1 MERTY
6 IKDVT
11 PGVCRVVGFVEN
23 FRNKRTMAFIVVKDI
38 TGKLQI
44 TIEKEKHPEF
54 TEMLDSLTI
63 HSVVDFEGEV
73 VASEYVK
80 MGGKEMYPTSM
91 KVHSIADALPI
102 KDDSDI
108 DVRMDYRW
116 IDLRRDKNHL
126 MLEMQTTLTNAMREF
141 LVERNFVEIHT
152 PKLIAAASESGS
164 DVFEVKYFDGLA
176 YLAQSPQFY
185 KQMAMASGLER
196 IFETGPVFRA
206 EKSYTNK
213 HATEFTGFD
222 LEFSYIDSFD
232 DVMKMEEERLTY
244 ALAKVKEK
252 HGDRIV
258 ELFGEEYEVIV
269 PSLPFPR
276 MKLRDVYAE
285 LEKRYG
291 FKVPEELHGDLTT
304 EAERMTK
311 QLAKDMFGHEFL
323 FITDYDA
330 AERAFYHMRDE
341 NGVPQG
347 YDLIWRGVEITTGA
361 QREHRYD
368 VLKAQAE
375 EKGLAEDVKFYLEFF
390 KYGCPPHGGFG
401 LGIDRLTMLFLGLS
415 IKEAEFL
422 FRGPNR
428 LTP

>member
-1 MERTY
+1 MERTL
-6 IKDVT
+6 IKDIT
-11 PGVCRVVGFVEN
+11 PGKRKVSGFVEN
-23 FRNKRTMAFIVVKDI
+23 FRNKRTMAFIVIKDV
-38 TGKLQI
+38 TGKLQV
-44 TIEKEKHPEF
+44 TIEKEKHPEMI
-54 TEMLDSLTI
+54 ELLDKLTI
-63 HSVVDFEGEV
+63 HSVVTFEGDV
-73 VASEYVK
+73 VLNEYVK
-80 MGGKEMYPTSM
+80 MGGIEILPDSM
-91 KVHSIADALPI
+91 KIESLAEALPI

-108 DVRMDYRW
+108 DVKMDYRW
-116 IDLRRDKNHL
+116 IDLRRDVNKL
-126 MLEMQTTLTNAMREF
+126 MLSLQTTLTAAFREF
-141 LVERNFVEIHT
+141 LLEKNFVEIHT

-164 DVFEVKYFDGLA
+164 DVFEVKYFDTKA

-185 KQMAMASGLER
+185 KQMAMAAGLER

-222 LEFSYIDSFD
+222 LEFSYIESFE
-232 DVMKMEEERLTY
+232 DVMKLEEELLAY
-244 ALAKVKEK
+244 GIAKVKEK
-252 HGDRIV
+252 HGDAIA
-258 ELFGEEYEVIV
+258 EIYGEELVV

-276 MKLRDVYAE
+276 MKLADVYRE
-285 LEKRYG
+285 LEERYG
-291 FKVPEELHGDLTT
+291 YKIPDELKGDLTT

-311 QLAKDMFGHEFL
+311 QLARDMFNHEFL

-330 AERAFYHMRDE
+330 KERAFYHMRDE
-341 NGVPQG
+341 AGIPQG

-368 VLKAQAE
+368 VLKSQAE

-415 IKEAEFL
+415 IKEVQFL

>member
-1 MERTY
+1 MKRTY
-6 IKDVT
+6 IKDIT
-11 PGVCRVVGFVEN
+11 PGVCRVSGFVEN
-23 FRNKRTMAFIVVKDI
+23 FRNKKNMAFIVVKDV
-38 TGKLQI
+38 TGKLQV
-44 TIEKEKHPEF
+44 TIVKEEHPEF
-54 TEMLDSLTI
+54 NELLDKLTI
-63 HSVVDFEGEV
+63 HSVVTFEGEV

-80 MGGKEMYPTSM
+80 MGGKEMYPTVM
-91 KVHSIADALPI
+91 KIESIADALPI
-102 KDDSDI
+102 KEDSDI

-116 IDLRRDKNHL
+116 IDLRRDKAHL
-126 MLEMQTTLTNAMREF
+126 MLKLQTTLTCAMREF
-141 LVERNFVEIHT
+141 LLARDFTEIHT
-152 PKLIAAASESGS
+152 PKLIGAASESGS
-164 DVFEVKYFDGLA
+164 DVFEVKYFDGKA

-185 KQMAMASGLER
+185 KQMAMSAGVER

-213 HATEFTGFD
+213 HATEFSGFD
-222 LEFSYIDSFD
+222 LEFSYIDSFE
-232 DVMKMEEERLTY
+232 DVMKIEEEILTY
-244 ALAKVKEK
+244 AIAKVKEA
-252 HGDRIV
+252 H
-258 ELFGEEYEVIV
+258 GEELKALFDMDLEV

-276 MKLRDVYAE
+276 MKLADVYKE
-285 LEKRYG
+285 LEARYG
-291 FKVPEELHGDLTT
+291 YTVPDELKGDLTT
-304 EAERMTK
+304 DAERMTR
-311 QLAKDMFGHEFL
+311 QLCQDMFGHEFL

-330 AERAFYHMRDE
+330 KERAFYHMRDE

-390 KYGCPPHGGFG
+390 KYCCPPHGGFG
-401 LGIDRLTMLFLGLS
+401 LGIDRLTMLFLGIS
-415 IKEAEFL
+415 IKEVQFL

>member
-1 MERTY
+1 M
-6 IKDVT
+6 
-11 PGVCRVVGFVEN
+11 
-23 FRNKRTMAFIVVKDI
+23 
-38 TGKLQI
+38 L
-44 TIEKEKHPEF
+44 
-54 TEMLDSLTI
+54 EMLDKLTI
-63 HSVVDFEGEV
+63 HSVVTFEGEV

-80 MGGKEMYPTSM
+80 LGGKEMYPTSM
-91 KVHSIADALPI
+91 KIESIAEALPI

-108 DVRMDYRW
+108 DVKMDYRW
-116 IDLRRDKNHL
+116 IDLRRDVNHV
-126 MLEMQTTLTNAMREF
+126 MLRLQTTLTSAMREF

-164 DVFEVKYFDGLA
+164 DVFEVKYFDTKA

-222 LEFSYIDSFD
+222 LEFSYIESFE
-232 DVMKMEEERLTY
+232 DVMKMEEELLAY
-244 ALAKVKEK
+244 ALKKVKEV
-252 HGDRIV
+252 HGEELDAMGV
-258 ELFGEEYEVIV
+258 ELTV
-269 PSLPFPR
+269 PTLPFPR
-276 MKLRDVYAE
+276 MKLCDVYAE

-291 FKVPEELHGDLTT
+291 YTVPDELKGDLTT

-311 QLAKDMFGHEFL
+311 QLCADMFGHEFL

-330 AERAFYHMRDE
+330 KERAFYHMRDE
-341 NGVPQG
+341 RGVPCG

-401 LGIDRLTMLFLGLS
+401 IGIDRLTMLFLGLS
-415 IKEAEFL
+415 IKEVQFL

>member
-6 IKDVT
+6 IGGIT
-11 PGVCRVVGFVEN
+11 PGTHRISGFVEN
-23 FRNKRTMAFIVVKDI
+23 FRNKKNMAFIVVKDI
-38 TGKLQI
+38 TGKLQVTVI
-44 TIEKEKHPEF
+44 KEEHPEMC
-54 TEMLDSLTI
+54 EMLDKLTL
-63 HSVVDFEGEV
+63 HSVVTFEGEV

-80 MGGKEMYPTSM
+80 LGGKEMYPTSM
-91 KVHSIADALPI
+91 KIESVADALPI

-108 DVRMDYRW
+108 DCRMDYRW

-126 MLEMQTTLTNAMREF
+126 MLRLQTTLTAAMREF
-141 LVERNFVEIHT
+141 LTERNFVEIHT

-164 DVFEVKYFDGLA
+164 DVFEVKYFDTKA

-222 LEFSYIDSFD
+222 LEFSYIDSFE
-232 DVMKMEEERLTY
+232 DVMKMEEELLAY
-244 ALAKVKEK
+244 AIAKVKEA
-252 HGDRIV
+252 H
-258 ELFGEEYEVIV
+258 GEELKELYGEELTV
-269 PSLPFPR
+269 PTLPFPR
-276 MKLRDVYAE
+276 MKLADVYAE

-291 FKVPEELHGDLTT
+291 YTVPDELKGDLTT

-311 QLAKDMFGHEFL
+311 QMCADMFGHEFL

-330 AERAFYHMRDE
+330 KERAFYHMRDE

-375 EKGLAEDVKFYLEFF
+375 EKGLADDVKFYLEFF

-401 LGIDRLTMLFLGLS
+401 IGIDRITMLFLGLS
-415 IKEAEFL
+415 IKEVQFL

>member
-1 MERTY
+1 MERTL
-6 IKDVT
+6 IKNVT
-11 PGVCRVVGFVEN
+11 PGYHKVQGFVEN
-23 FRNKRTMAFIVVKDI
+23 FRNKRTMAFIVVRDAS
-38 TGKLQI
+38 GKLQV
-44 TIEKEKHPEF
+44 TIEKEKHPEMQ
-54 TEMLDSLTI
+54 EMLDKLTI
-63 HSVVDFEGEV
+63 HSVVTFEGEV

-80 MGGKEMYPTSM
+80 MGGKEMYPDTMRVESY
-91 KVHSIADALPI
+91 ANALPI
-102 KDDSDI
+102 KDDSEI
-108 DVRMDYRW
+108 DVKMDYRW
-116 IDLRRDKNHL
+116 IDLRREKNHL
-126 MLEMQTTLTNAMREF
+126 MLSLQTTLTAAFREF
-141 LVERNFVEIHT
+141 LLERDFVEIHT

-164 DVFEVKYFDGLA
+164 DVFEVKYFDGNA

-222 LEFSYIDSFD
+222 LEFSYIDSFE
-232 DVMKMEEERLTY
+232 DVMKMEEELVAY
-244 ALAKVKEK
+244 AFAKVAEK
-252 HGDRIV
+252 HGEKIK
-258 ELFGEEYEVIV
+258 ELFDLDVIV
-269 PSLPFPR
+269 PTLPFPR

-285 LEKRYG
+285 LEERYG
-291 FKVPEELHGDLTT
+291 YKVPDELKGDLTT

-311 QLAKDMFGHEFL
+311 QLCADKYGHEFL

-330 AERAFYHMRDE
+330 KERAFYHMRDE
-341 NGVPQG
+341 QGIPQG

-368 VLKAQAE
+368 VLRAQAE

-401 LGIDRLTMLFLGLS
+401 LGIDRLTMLFCGMS
-415 IKEAEFL
+415 IKEVQFL

>member
-6 IKDVT
+6 IKDIT
-11 PGVCRVVGFVEN
+11 PGVRKICGFVEN
-23 FRNKRTMAFIVVKDI
+23 FRNKKNMAFIVVKDI
-38 TGKLQI
+38 TGKLQVTVI
-44 TIEKEKHPEF
+44 KEEHPEMI
-54 TEMLDSLTI
+54 EMLDKLTI
-63 HSVVDFEGEV
+63 HSVVTFEGEV

-80 MGGKEMYPTSM
+80 LGGKEMYPTSM
-91 KVHSIADALPI
+91 KIESIAEALPI

-108 DVRMDYRW
+108 DVKMDYRW
-116 IDLRRDKNHL
+116 IDLRREQNQL
-126 MLEMQTTLTNAMREF
+126 MLELQTTLTASLREF
-141 LVERNFVEIHT
+141 LLEKNFVEIHT

-164 DVFEVKYFDGLA
+164 DVFEVKYFDTKA

-196 IFETGPVFRA
+196 IFESGPVFRA

-222 LEFSYIDSFD
+222 LEFSYIDSFE
-232 DVMKMEEERLTY
+232 DVMKMEEELLAY
-244 ALAKVKEK
+244 AFGKVAEK
-252 HGDRIV
+252 HGEKIKEV
-258 ELFGEEYEVIV
+258 FGLDVVV
-269 PSLPFPR
+269 PTLPFPR
-276 MKLRDVYAE
+276 MKLCDVYAE
-285 LEKRYG
+285 LEARYG
-291 FKVPEELHGDLTT
+291 YTVPDELKGDLTT

-311 QLAKDMFGHEFL
+311 KLCEEKYGHEFL

-330 AERAFYHMRDE
+330 KERAFYHMRDE
-341 NGVPQG
+341 AGVPQG

-375 EKGLAEDVKFYLEFF
+375 EKGLANDVKFYLEFF

-401 LGIDRLTMLFLGLS
+401 LGIDRLTMLFCNMS
-415 IKEAEFL
+415 IKEVEFL

>member
-6 IKDVT
+6 IKDIT
-11 PGVCRVVGFVEN
+11 PGTRKISGFVEN
-23 FRNKRTMAFIVVKDI
+23 FRNKKSMAFIVVRDV
-38 TGKLQI
+38 TGKMQVTVI
-44 TIEKEKHPEF
+44 KEEHPEMLA
-54 TEMLDSLTI
+54 MLDELTP
-63 HSVVDFEGEV
+63 HSVVTFEGEV

-80 MGGKEMYPTSM
+80 LGGIEMYPTKM
-91 KVHSIADALPI
+91 KIESVAEALPI

-116 IDLRRDKNHL
+116 IDLRRERNQL
-126 MLEMQTTLTNAMREF
+126 MIAMQTTLTAAMREF

-164 DVFEVKYFDGLA
+164 DVFEVKYFEGNA

-222 LEFSYIDSFD
+222 LEFSYIDSFE
-232 DVMKMEEERLTY
+232 DVMKIEEELLTY
-244 ALAKVKEK
+244 AIEKVKAAHGEK
-252 HGDRIV
+252 IK
-258 ELFGEEYEVIV
+258 ELFDMDLEV
-269 PSLPFPR
+269 PTLPFPR
-276 MKLRDVYAE
+276 MKLADVYRE
-285 LEKRYG
+285 LEERYG
-291 FKVPEELHGDLTT
+291 YTVPDELKGDLTT

-311 QLAKDMFGHEFL
+311 QLTRDMFSHEFL
-323 FITDYDA
+323 FITDYA
-330 AERAFYHMRDE
+330 KEERAFYHMRDE
-341 NGVPQG
+341 DGVPQG

-361 QREHRYD
+361 QREHRYEI
-368 VLKAQAE
+368 LRRQAE

>member
-6 IKDVT
+6 IKDIT
-11 PGVCRVVGFVEN
+11 PGVRKISGFVEN
-23 FRNKRTMAFIVVKDI
+23 FRNKKNMAFIVVKDI
-38 TGKLQI
+38 TGKLQVTVI
-44 TIEKEKHPEF
+44 KEEHPEMI
-54 TEMLDSLTI
+54 EMLDKLTI
-63 HSVVDFEGEV
+63 HSVVTFEGEV

-80 MGGKEMYPTSM
+80 LGGKEMYPTSM
-91 KVHSIADALPI
+91 KIESIAEALPI

-108 DVRMDYRW
+108 DVKMDYRW
-116 IDLRRDKNHL
+116 IDLRREQNQL
-126 MLEMQTTLTNAMREF
+126 MLEFQTTLTAALREF
-141 LVERNFVEIHT
+141 LLSKNFVEIHT

-164 DVFEVKYFDGLA
+164 DVFEVKYFDTKA

-185 KQMAMASGLER
+185 KQMAMAAGLER

-222 LEFSYIDSFD
+222 LEFSYVDSYE
-232 DVMKMEEERLTY
+232 DVMKMEEEMIAY
-244 ALAKVKEK
+244 SFAKVAEK
-252 HGDRIV
+252 HGEKIK
-258 ELFGEEYEVIV
+258 ELFGLEVVV
-269 PSLPFPR
+269 PTLPFPR
-276 MKLRDVYAE
+276 MKLADVYAE
-285 LEKRYG
+285 LEERYG
-291 FKVPEELHGDLTT
+291 YKVPYELKGDLTT

-311 QLAKDMFGHEFL
+311 KLCEEKYGHEFL

-330 AERAFYHMRDE
+330 KERAFYHMRDE

-401 LGIDRLTMLFLGLS
+401 IGIDRLTMLFCGMS
-415 IKEAEFL
+415 IKEVEFL

>member
-6 IKDVT
+6 IKDVA
-11 PGVCRVVGFVEN
+11 PGRCKISGFVEN
-23 FRNKRTMAFIVVKDI
+23 FRNKRAMAFIVVKDI
-38 TGKLQI
+38 TGKLQV
-44 TIEKEKHPEF
+44 TVEKEKNPEMAA
-54 TEMLDSLTI
+54 ELDKLTV
-63 HSVVDFEGEV
+63 HSVVTFEGEV
-73 VASEYVK
+73 VKNDYVK
-80 MGGKEMYPTSM
+80 MGGIEMLPDTM
-91 KVHSIADALPI
+91 KIESIAEALPI

-108 DVRMDYRW
+108 DHKMDYRW
-116 IDLRRDKNHL
+116 IDLRRDQNHL
-126 MLEMQTTLTNAMREF
+126 MIQLQTTLVAAMREF

-164 DVFEVKYFDGLA
+164 DVFAVKYFDTTA

-185 KQMAMASGLER
+185 KQMAMAAGLER

-213 HATEFTGFD
+213 HATEFSGFD
-222 LEFSYIDSFD
+222 LEFSYIESYE
-232 DVMKMEEERLTY
+232 DVMKIEEELLTY
-244 ALAKVKEK
+244 ALAKVKEL
-252 HGDRIV
+252 HGDKLK
-258 ELFGEEYEVIV
+258 ELFDLDVIV

-276 MKLRDVYAE
+276 MKLRDVYDE

-291 FKVPEELHGDLTT
+291 YTVPEELKGDLTT

-311 QLAKDMFGHEFL
+311 QLAMEMYGHEFL

-330 AERAFYHMRDE
+330 KERAFYHMRDE
-341 NGVPQG
+341 RGVPCG

-361 QREHRYD
+361 QREHRYE

-401 LGIDRLTMLFLGLS
+401 LGIDRISMLFFGLS
-415 IKEAEFL
+415 IKEIQFL

>member
-6 IKDVT
+6 IKDIT
-11 PGVCRVVGFVEN
+11 PGVRKISGFVEN
-23 FRNKRTMAFIVVKDI
+23 FRNKKNMAFIVVKDI
-38 TGKLQI
+38 TGKLQVTVI
-44 TIEKEKHPEF
+44 KEEHPEF
-54 TEMLDSLTI
+54 TELLDRLTI
-63 HSVVDFEGEV
+63 HSVVTFEGEV

-80 MGGKEMYPTSM
+80 LGGKEMYPTSM
-91 KVHSIADALPI
+91 KIESVAEALPI
-102 KDDSDI
+102 KEDSDI
-108 DVRMDYRW
+108 DVKMDYRW
-116 IDLRRDKNHL
+116 IDLRREKNQV
-126 MLEMQTTLTNAMREF
+126 MLEVQTTLTAALREF
-141 LVERNFVEIHT
+141 LLSKNFIEIHT

-164 DVFEVKYFDGLA
+164 DVFEVKYFDTKA

-222 LEFSYIDSFD
+222 LEFSYIESFE
-232 DVMKMEEERLTY
+232 DVMKMEEEL
-244 ALAKVKEK
+244 LAHAFAKIAEK
-252 HGDRIV
+252 HGEQLK
-258 ELFGEEYEVIV
+258 ELFGLEVVV
-269 PSLPFPR
+269 PTLPFPR
-276 MKLRDVYAE
+276 MKLRDVYDE
-285 LEKRYG
+285 LEARYG
-291 FKVPEELHGDLTT
+291 YKVPDELKGDLTT

-311 QLAKDMFGHEFL
+311 QLCADKFGHEFL

-330 AERAFYHMRDE
+330 KERAFYHMRDE
-341 NGVPQG
+341 QGIPQG

-368 VLKAQAE
+368 VLRAQAE

-401 LGIDRLTMLFLGLS
+401 LGVDRLTMLFCGMS
-415 IKEAEFL
+415 IKEVQFL

>member
-6 IKDVT
+6 IKDIT
-11 PGVCRVVGFVEN
+11 PGVRKICGFVEN
-23 FRNKRTMAFIVVKDI
+23 FRNKKNMAFIVVKDI
-38 TGKLQI
+38 TGKLQVTVI
-44 TIEKEKHPEF
+44 KEEHPEMI
-54 TEMLDSLTI
+54 EMLDKLTI
-63 HSVVDFEGEV
+63 HSVVTFEGEV

-80 MGGKEMYPTSM
+80 LGGKEMYPTSM
-91 KVHSIADALPI
+91 KIESIAEALPI

-108 DVRMDYRW
+108 DVKMDYRW
-116 IDLRRDKNHL
+116 IDLRREQNQL
-126 MLEMQTTLTNAMREF
+126 MLELQTTLTAAFREF
-141 LVERNFVEIHT
+141 LLEKNFVEIHT

-164 DVFEVKYFDGLA
+164 DVFEVKYFDTNA

-196 IFETGPVFRA
+196 IFESGPVFRA

-222 LEFSYIDSFD
+222 LEFSYIDNFD
-232 DVMKMEEERLTY
+232 DVMKMEEELLAY
-244 ALAKVKEK
+244 AFGKVAEK
-252 HGDRIV
+252 HGERIKEV
-258 ELFGEEYEVIV
+258 FGLDVVV
-269 PSLPFPR
+269 PTLPFPR
-276 MKLRDVYAE
+276 MKLRDVYNE
-285 LEKRYG
+285 LEERYG
-291 FKVPEELHGDLTT
+291 YTVPEELKGDLTT

-311 QLAKDMFGHEFL
+311 KLCEEKYGHEFL

-330 AERAFYHMRDE
+330 KERAFYHMRDE

-375 EKGLAEDVKFYLEFF
+375 EKGLANDVKFYLEFF

-401 LGIDRLTMLFLGLS
+401 LGIDRLTMLFCGMS
-415 IKEAEFL
+415 IKEVQFL